1 VLSGN
6 HKSVNGS
13 ILSVNGL
20 FSTFAPMPERKLY
33 IETYGCQMNVVD
45 SEVVAAILQQH
56 QYEVTD
62 DINDADLVLVN
73 TCSIRDN
80 AEQRVHARLR
90 DLRKLKTRERNISI
104 GVIGCMAERL
114 KEKLL
119 EDEPTVDLVVGPD
132 AYRDLP
138 MLLAEVE
145 SGQKGIN
152 TLLSLEETYGDIR
165 PVRMDRNHV
174 TSFVAIM
181 RGCNNFCA
189 YCVVP
194 GTRGRER
201 SRDPETIIREARELF
216 SKGYR
221 EVTLLGQNVNS
232 YRWKAGEQT
241 MKFEKLLAEVAAI
254 DPAFRVRF
262 ATSHPK
268 DMSDELLKIMATYPN
283 ICRSI
288 HLPVQSG
295 SSTVLGRMKRRYT
308 REHYM
313 DRISAI
319 RKYLPDAT
327 ISTDIITGFCGESEE
342 EHQET
347 LSLMKWAN
355 YDFAYMFKYSERP
368 DTFAAEQLKND
379 VPEEVKTRRL
389 NEIIALQNKLS
400 LESKQQ
406 DVGQSF
412 EVLVEG
418 TSKKSEEQLYGRSS
432 QNKVV
437 VFPKGKLKPGDYTRV
452 TITSCTSAT
461 LIGHLA

>member
-1 VLSGN
+1 M
-6 HKSVNGS
+6 
-13 ILSVNGL
+13 
-20 FSTFAPMPERKLY
+20 STRKLY

-45 SEVVAAILQQH
+45 SEVVAAILLQH
-56 QYEVTD
+56 NYQVTEELD
-62 DINDADLVLVN
+62 QADLVLVN

-80 AEQRVHARLR
+80 AEQRVRTRIKEFGRL
-90 DLRKLKTRERNISI
+90 KEKSHSFSV

-119 EDEPTVDLVVGPD
+119 EEEATVDLVVGPD

-138 MLLAEVE
+138 ALLEEVE

-152 TLLSLEETYGDIR
+152 TILSLEETYGDIR

-201 SRDPETIIREARELF
+201 SRDPETIVREAKDLF

-232 YRWKAGEQT
+232 YRWKEGDSLL
-241 MKFEKLLAEVAAI
+241 KFEKLLERVAGI

-268 DMSDELLKIMATYPN
+268 DMSDALLKVMAQYPN
-283 ICRSI
+283 LCRSI

-295 SSTVLGRMKRRYT
+295 STPVLERMKRRYT

-319 RKYLPDAT
+319 RKYLPEAT
-327 ISTDIITGFCGESEE
+327 ISTDIIAGFCGETEE
-342 EHQET
+342 EHQQT
-347 LSLMKWAN
+347 LRLMEWAG
-355 YDFAYMFKYSERP
+355 YDFSYMFKYSERP
-368 DTFAAEQLKND
+368 ETFAAKKLDDD
-379 VPEEVKTRRL
+379 VPEEVKSRRL
-389 NEIIALQNKLS
+389 NEIIELQSKLS
-400 LESKQQ
+400 LQSKKQ
-406 DVGQSF
+406 DVGQTY

-418 TSKKSEEQLYGRSS
+418 TSKKSSDHLYGRTS

-437 VFPKGKLKPGDYTRV
+437 VFPKRDLKPGDYTPV
-452 TITSCTSAT
+452 TIIDCTSAT
-461 LIGHLA
+461 LIGNVV

>member
-1 VLSGN
+1 M
-6 HKSVNGS
+6 
-13 ILSVNGL
+13 SVNGL
-20 FSTFAPMPERKLY
+20 FFTFAPMLTRKLY

-56 QYEVTD
+56 QYSLTEDV
-62 DINDADLVLVN
+62 NEADLVLVN

-80 AEQRVHARLR
+80 AEQRVRARLK
-90 DLRKLKTRERNISI
+90 DFRKLKEQKKAVSV
-104 GVIGCMAERL
+104 GVIGCMAERV
-114 KEKLL
+114 KEQLL
-119 EDEPTVDLVVGPD
+119 EEEPVVDLVVGPD

-138 MLLAEVE
+138 ALLQEVE

-152 TLLSLEETYGDIR
+152 TILSLEETYGDIR

-201 SRDPETIIREARELF
+201 SRDPETIIREATELF

-232 YRWKAGEQT
+232 YRWKEGDSQL
-241 MKFEKLLAEVAAI
+241 KFEKLLERVAGI
-254 DPAFRVRF
+254 DPVFRVRF

-268 DMSDELLKIMATYPN
+268 DMSDELLKVIAQYPN
-283 ICRSI
+283 LCRSI

-295 SSTVLGRMKRRYT
+295 SSSVLGRMKRKYT

-313 DRISAI
+313 DRIAAI
-319 RKYLPDAT
+319 RKYLPEAT
-327 ISTDIITGFCGESEE
+327 ISTDIIAGFCGETEE
-342 EHQET
+342 EHQQT
-347 LSLMKWAN
+347 LSLMKWAK

-368 DTFAAEQLKND
+368 ETFAAEKLKDD
-379 VPEEVKTRRL
+379 VGEAVKTRRL
-389 NEIIALQNKLS
+389 NEIIELQSKLS
-400 LESKQQ
+400 LESKEK

-418 TSKKSEEQLYGRSS
+418 TSKKSEEQLYGRTS

-437 VFPKGKLKPGDYTRV
+437 VFPKNNLKPGDYTEV
-452 TITSCTSAT
+452 TISACTSAT
-461 LIGHLA
+461 LIGA

>member
-1 VLSGN
+1 M
-6 HKSVNGS
+6 
-13 ILSVNGL
+13 
-20 FSTFAPMPERKLY
+20 STRKLY

-45 SEVVAAILQQH
+45 SEVVAAILQQR
-56 QYEVTD
+56 QYQLTE
-62 DINDADLVLVN
+62 DIHEADLILVN

-80 AEQRVHARLR
+80 AEQRVWSRLR
-90 DLRKLKTRERNISI
+90 ELRKIKKKEKPVSV

-119 EDEPTVDLVVGPD
+119 EEETVVDLVVGPD

-138 MLLAEVE
+138 ALLEEVE

-181 RGCNNFCA
+181 RGCNNYCA

-201 SRDPETIIREARELF
+201 SRDPETILREAKDLF

-221 EVTLLGQNVNS
+221 ELTLLGQNVNS
-232 YRWKAGEQT
+232 YLWKEGENQL
-241 MKFEKLLAEVAAI
+241 KFEKLLERVAEI
-254 DPAFRVRF
+254 DPKFRVRF

-268 DMSDELLKIMATYPN
+268 DLSDELLQVMAKSPN
-283 ICRSI
+283 LCRSI

-295 SSTVLGRMKRRYT
+295 SSTVLDRMKRRYT

-313 DRISAI
+313 DRVSAI

-327 ISTDIITGFCGESEE
+327 ISTDIIAGFCGETEE

-347 LSLMKWAN
+347 LSLMRWAD

-368 DTFAAEQLKND
+368 DTFAAEKLQDD
-379 VPEEVKTRRL
+379 VPEALKTRRL
-389 NEIIALQNKLS
+389 NEIITLQSELS
-400 LESKQQ
+400 LASKKR
-406 DVGQSF
+406 DVGQTF

-418 TSKKSEEQLYGRSS
+418 TSKKSQEHLYGRTS

-437 VFPKGKLKPGDYTRV
+437 VFPKKDLKPGDYVDIR
-452 TITSCTSAT
+452 ITDCTSAT
-461 LIGHLA
+461 LIGS